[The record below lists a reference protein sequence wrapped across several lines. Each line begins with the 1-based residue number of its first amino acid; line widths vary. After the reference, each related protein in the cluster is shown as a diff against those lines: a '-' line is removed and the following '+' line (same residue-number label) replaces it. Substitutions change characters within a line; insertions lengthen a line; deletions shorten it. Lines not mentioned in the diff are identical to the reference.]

1 MLLAL
6 LVSLFPASA
15 LAAGEVTYT
24 DSIGITYKATSTQT
38 LPEASA
44 VQIAVD
50 YNTMLS
56 GDTHNAVEKAL
67 SEKYDGTLSFWTV
80 EPKATYKE
88 SGEAVEWPEDVKFE
102 ITGNFGITNYLIPM
116 VFSWDGKSL
125 TKIEDVTEI
134 SNTTGMKPFS
144 YEVSD
149 ISCLVWVD
157 PTGLTEKEQNNQ
169 VTYTDSIGITY
180 KATSTKELPETSAAQ
195 IAVDYNTMLSGDTHD
210 TVEKAL
216 AEKYNGTLSF
226 WTVEPKATYKESGKA
241 VEWPEDVK
249 FEITGNFGITS
260 YLVPMVFSWD
270 GESLT
275 KIEDVT
281 EISDATGMKPF
292 SYEVSDISCLVWVD
306 PTGLTEKTQ
315 HQYSYQENTL
325 GLTLTAK
332 SQGTLPN
339 PNAVTFT
346 ADMIFS
352 GDTYNEIQK
361 KINEKYT
368 GTPVFVVMDYKV
380 TDKDG
385 KAVTWPED
393 TEFVVNGY
401 LNSSQLPLI
410 FSWDGTTLNKIDDVT
425 DKGENTGIYYFEY
438 TTSNIRNMV
447 WLSPDGLTEK
457 DNSQVELNEGHYT
470 VSANMYVKGENNVVL
485 NGTTAYL
492 TNPGLPPLEPVEDNA
507 ELYVDKDKNVFL
519 TIKNLNA
526 IFTLQNIE
534 DGEGFKILER
544 YTENG
549 DFGKYQSRISGL
561 KIQLLEVGSGTKEY
575 AFTNC
580 VEFPVI
586 LTEDKTMPIH
596 LSVDFSSI
604 KQGFAD
610 DGNVQ
615 TKIFEDVATKAK
627 VTVSSSEK
635 TVTDAMD
642 GMTLKSEIVTE
653 GNDYQSIKAI
663 MDEKWAEGTSYQVY
677 QFDLQ
682 KDGQSVPLTGNS
694 QASIVLPVE
703 ANSTVY
709 YYNDSIMTEI
719 SSIITNGQV
728 AFSNA
733 TLGTFVI
740 VNNDTGDEWINR
752 SYSDS
757 NGTISYTYYQR
768 LTDNINPGILN
779 GSYALEPRVEKTN
792 TGINYYFGFENNFGG
807 LLPLSVHRQNQ
818 NRVSVTLPYTSG
830 QNIYYVR
837 TDGTGYFTKKIDL
850 MDATVD
856 STTKTI
862 TFDLI
867 PMNMTGNEGELIL
880 QTLYNGAKKVTPSEQ
895 FETGYVLVT
904 DKNIS
909 GMPESNKVVG
919 SGYEIKTNTSF
930 TYDPQRQATITAIGK
945 NAESGNP
952 GSNIDISGDY
962 TATEVGSY
970 TYTCTP
976 KAGYEWPDG
985 TKGGKSV
992 TWSVTPYTVRAK
1004 YQKEVIRVGETPK
1017 LEVLVTT
1024 MGNGELPTDFKN
1036 AFDKGEITLPTV
1048 SADGIDLNQTGTY
1061 TLTPS
1066 GGSAKNY
1073 AFYLQPNTLTI
1084 IPADAKTIDKPTAVT
1099 GLTANGSVLTGV
1111 KAGEGYE
1118 LSGTYQ
1124 SDKAGTYEAVAKL
1137 KEGYYWSDG
1146 TRDDVTISWKIEKGN
1161 NGNTGGN
1168 TETSKS
1174 VVANLY
1180 VPGEENQYVKGL
1192 TAYLTN
1198 PNNPSGVKPDKSPS
1212 GWNFESVP
1220 PTVPLDKKTATL
1232 TTKSDGSYE
1241 LTMYVYNPVFTLQS
1255 IEGTSEDGNA
1265 RVTSVTRDNKTY
1277 KSTNSQK
1284 PGSKNGRITEI
1295 TFTIDSSVNLDK
1307 TYSFKFTD
1315 CAEYP
1320 TLLGEEWSVPLILAI
1335 DHVSDL
1341 PNADASKVDV
1351 PNNGG
1356 STTTTTDGA
1365 TVTVKKDAN
1374 GKITGQITLDK
1385 SSKNGADVT
1394 IEADLGKYEGT
1405 VSVKLTN
1412 KSGKT
1417 ETKVGQYQDGK
1428 ITLHV
1433 DESVDFEVLDDFT
1446 PKGGWASLFTDVKSD
1461 AYYYDAVEWAA
1472 AKGVTKGTSDTTFS
1486 PDQTCT
1492 RGQTVTFLWRAAGS
1506 PAPTGKENPFTDVT
1520 SSDYFYD
1527 AVLWAVEKGITKGTS
1542 ETTFSPSQTVTRAQV
1557 VTFQYRLAGSPA
1569 AQGTS
1574 PFTDVAAD
1582 SYAKDAIQWAVEKGI
1597 TKGTSETTFSPD
1609 NGCARGQIV
1618 TFLYRQLGN
1627 Q

>member
-1 MLLAL
+1 MLLSL

-24 DSIGITYKATSTQT
+24 DGIGITYKATSTQT

-44 VQIAVD
+44 VRIAVD
-50 YNTMLS
+50 YT
-56 GDTHNAVEKAL
+56 
-67 SEKYDGTLSFWTV
+67 
-80 EPKATYKE
+80 
-88 SGEAVEWPEDVKFE
+88 
-102 ITGNFGITNYLIPM
+102 
-116 VFSWDGKSL
+116 
-125 TKIEDVTEI
+125 
-134 SNTTGMKPFS
+134 
-144 YEVSD
+144 
-149 ISCLVWVD
+149 
-157 PTGLTEKEQNNQ
+157 
-169 VTYTDSIGITY
+169 
-180 KATSTKELPETSAAQ
+180 
-195 IAVDYNTMLSGDTHD
+195 TMLSGDTHD
-210 TVEKAL
+210 TVGKAL

-226 WTVEPKATYKESGKA
+226 WTVEPKATYTESGKA

-249 FEITGNFGITS
+249 FEITGNFGITN

-281 EISDATGMKPF
+281 EISNATGMKPF

-315 HQYSYQENTL
+315 HQYSYQENSF

-332 SQGTLPN
+332 SQGTLPD

-352 GDTYNEIQK
+352 GDTYNAIQE

-368 GTPVFVVMDYKV
+368 GTPIFVVMDYQV

-385 KAVTWPED
+385 NAVTWPED

-425 DKGENTGIYYFEY
+425 DNGKNTETYYFEY

-470 VSANMYVKGENNVVL
+470 ISANMYVKGENNVVL

-507 ELYVDKDKNVFL
+507 ELYVDKDKNLFL
-519 TIKNLNA
+519 TIRNLNA

-615 TKIFEDVATKAK
+615 TKVFEDKATQAK

-642 GMTLKSEIVTE
+642 AMTLKSEIVTE

-663 MDEKWAEGTSYQVY
+663 MDEKWTEGTSYQVY

-682 KDGQSVPLTGNS
+682 KDGQSVSLTGNS
-694 QASIVLPVE
+694 QASVVLPVE

-709 YYNDSIMTEI
+709 YYNDSVMTEI
-719 SSIITNGQV
+719 ASIITNGQV

-733 TLGTFVI
+733 TLGTFII
-740 VNNDTGDEWINR
+740 VNDDTGDEWINR
-752 SYSDS
+752 SYSDAS
-757 NGTISYTYYQR
+757 GTISYTYYQR

-779 GSYALEPRVEKTN
+779 GSYALEPRVETTSAGTN
-792 TGINYYFGFENNFGG
+792 YYYFGFENNFGG

-818 NRVSVTLPYTSG
+818 NRLSVTLPYTSG

-837 TDGTGYFTKKIDL
+837 TDGTSYFTKTIDL
-850 MDATVD
+850 TNATVD
-856 STTKTI
+856 STKGTI
-862 TFDLI
+862 TFDLV
-867 PMNMTGNEGELIL
+867 PMNMTGDEGELIL
-880 QTLYNGAKKVTPSEQ
+880 QTLYNGAKTVTPSEK

-919 SGYEIKTNTSF
+919 SGYEIKTNVSF
-930 TYDPQRQATITAIGK
+930 TYDPQGQAAITAVGN

-952 GSNIDISGDY
+952 GSHITISGDY

-976 KAGYEWPDG
+976 ETGYEWPDG
-985 TKGGKSV
+985 TTGGKSV
-992 TWSVTPYTVRAK
+992 TWNVTPYTVRAK

-1036 AFDKGEITLPTV
+1036 AFDQGNITLPTV
-1048 SADGIDLNQTGTY
+1048 SADGIDLSQTGTY

-1084 IPADAKTIDKPTAVT
+1084 IPADAKIIDKPTAVT

-1146 TRDDVTISWKIEKGN
+1146 TQDDVKISWKIEKGSS
-1161 NGNTGGN
+1161 GGG
-1168 TETSKS
+1168 TVSGDESED
-1174 VVANLY
+1174 VIANLY
-1180 VPGEENQYVKGL
+1180 VAKENNTVLGL

-1198 PNNPSGVKPDKSPS
+1198 PDNPNNVTSVNVPKGWTQKKGAPTAPMNVK
-1212 GWNFESVP
+1212 NAQLV
-1220 PTVPLDKKTATL
+1220 TH
-1232 TTKSDGSYE
+1232 SDGSRT
-1241 LTMYVYNPVFTLQS
+1241 LTVTVCNPVFTLQS
-1255 IEGTSEDGNA
+1255 IEGTSTDGN
-1265 RVTSVTRDNKTY
+1265 VTVDTDSIERDKVTYTSTVNKE
-1277 KSTNSQK
+1277 SR
-1284 PGSKNGRITEI
+1284 NGRITEVSFDI
-1295 TFTIDSSVNLDK
+1295 PKSVNLDK
-1307 TYSFKFTD
+1307 TYTFVFKD
-1315 CAEYP
+1315 CVEFP
-1320 TLLGEEWSVPLILAI
+1320 TLLGQDWKQPLTLTIGHL
-1335 DHVSDL
+1335 DDL
-1341 PNADASKVDV
+1341 DSTDGSKVDTG
-1351 PNNGG
+1351 NIGNGG
-1356 STTTTTDGA
+1356 NQTTTTTDGA

-1385 SSKNGADVT
+1385 SSKDGADVT

-1412 KSGKT
+1412 QSGKS
-1417 ETKVGQYQDGK
+1417 ETKTGQYKDGK

-1433 DESVDFEVLDDFT
+1433 DESVDFAVMDDYT
-1446 PKGGWASLFTDVKSD
+1446 PKGGWASLFTDVTKD

-1506 PAPTGKENPFTDVT
+1506 PAPTSQENPFTDVT

-1527 AVLWAVEKGITKGTS
+1527 AVLWAVEQGITKGTS

-1569 AQGTS
+1569 AQGAS

-1609 NGCARGQIV
+1609 AGCTRGQIV